1 MPKQFL
7 KSILPLL
14 AILVF
19 QFISPQAQAVCTTTG
34 FGNWSAVTWTGC
46 NATPPGA
53 TDDVV
58 IPNLSSV
65 TLDQDAT
72 VNSVTVSGSG
82 DLSFYANFFL
92 TLTAIEPIIMIG
104 VRDLAIRVKLSI
116 DKDHT
121 INGNIAIFGLQWAT
135 SLTAPRT
142 LTING
147 TIDLRGGGFNLDGT
161 ATNPVILTGTGN
173 IMNGDGSGVM
183 VNNCAGK
190 SVSMTHVTCS
200 TPIGNNPVSAPI
212 FSLKDKPAIFSEEVK

>member
-1 MPKQFL
+1 MFKQFL

-19 QFISPQAQAVCTTTG
+19 QFISTQAQAVCTTAA
-34 FGNWSAVTWTGC
+34 FPMANWSAATWTGC
-46 NATPPGA
+46 STSPPSA

-58 IPNLSSV
+58 ISNVPLILN
-65 TLDQDAT
+65 QDAT
-72 VNSVTVSGSG
+72 VKSVTVSGSG
-82 DLSFYANFFL
+82 SLGGNSFL
-92 TLTAIEPIIMIG
+92 TLTATEPIIMIG
-104 VRDLAIRVKLSI
+104 VSDLASRVKLSI

>member
-1 MPKQFL
+1 MLKQFL
-7 KSILPLL
+7 KYILLL
-14 AILVF
+14 PAILFVLLT
-19 QFISPQAQAVCTTTG
+19 SPQAQAVCTTTS
-34 FGNWSAVTWTGC
+34 FGSDWNAATWTGC
-46 NATPPGA
+46 STSPPTFA
-53 TDDVV
+53 DDVV
-58 IPNLSSV
+58 IPNLSNV
-65 TLDQDAT
+65 TLNQDAT
-72 VNSVTVSGSG
+72 VKSVTVSGSG
-82 DLSFYANFFL
+82 NLSTLSSFFL
-92 TLTAIEPIIMIG
+92 TLTATEPIINTST
-104 VRDLAIRVKLSI
+104 LASRVKLSI

-121 INGNIAIFGLQWAT
+121 INGNIAIFGLQWET

>member
-1 MPKQFL
+1 MFKQFL
-7 KSILPLL
+7 KYILLL
-14 AILVF
+14 PAILFVLLT
-19 QFISPQAQAVCTTTG
+19 SPQAQAMTCTFSG
-34 FGNWSAVTWTGC
+34 ILVAWSLSSAWDCGHV
-46 NATPPGA
+46 PID

-58 IPNLSSV
+58 IPNSSIV
-65 TLDQDAT
+65 TLNQDAT
-72 VNSVTVSGSG
+72 VKSVTVSGSG
-82 DLSFYANFFL
+82 SLGGNSFL
-92 TLTAIEPIIMIG
+92 TLTATEPIIMIG
-104 VRDLAIRVKLSI
+104 VSDLASRVKLSI

-212 FSLKDKPAIFSEEVK
+212 FSLKDKPVIFSEEVK